1 MSACWPLQGMT
12 VAQKAV
18 LISLA
23 DNANDHGVCWPAVD
37 TIAMRC
43 CLSDRAVQNAIVW
56 LQKAGAIK
64 LLRKTG
70 RSTTYT
76 VTPISYVEPT
86 PEPGSPPKRVHPRS
100 IFTPN
105 GVHPTP
111 ERRSPPPPNGVHQP
125 PNGVHPNRKEP
136 PVEPQRNRNADQKP
150 VDDPFQKFWD
160 AWPKSERKVDKADC
174 RKHWD
179 REKLDAKAPVIIAHV
194 QAMKLSEA
202 WRTGFEP
209 MPSTYLHGKRWED
222 ELPPSATGE
231 EVEADPRWWLSSS
244 ATERQGKALGIERR
258 QDEPNPDYLIR
269 VAHASGRGPW
279 IDHVLAQERK
289 GNDQR
294 FQKVLNFFGDALI
307 PADFV

>member
-1 MSACWPLQGMT
+1 MSACWPLQGMS

-43 CLSDRAVQNAIVW
+43 CLSDRAVQKAIEW
-56 LQKAGAIK
+56 LRTNGAIA

-76 VTPISYVEPT
+76 VTPTAYVVPT
-86 PEPGSPPKRVHPRS
+86 PEAGSPPKRVHPRTK
-100 IFTPN
+100 FTPN
-105 GVHPTP
+105 VVHPTP
-111 ERRSPPPPNGVHQP
+111 EPDSPPPPNAVHQP
-125 PNGVHPNRKEP
+125 PNAVHPNRKEP
-136 PVEPQRNRNADQKP
+136 QGEPKGNRHADQKP
-150 VDDPFQKFWD
+150 VGDLFEKFW
-160 AWPKSERKVDKADC
+160 ATWPNSERKVDKAEC
-174 RKHWD
+174 RKRWV

-209 MPSTYLHGKRWED
+209 MPSTYLNGQRWED
-222 ELPPSATGE
+222 GLPPSASGE
-231 EVEADPRWWLSSS
+231 AADSGPWWLSFSGTD
-244 ATERQGKALGIERR
+244 AQGKSVGVERR
-258 QDEPNPDYLIR
+258 KDEPNPDYVVR

-279 IDHVLAQERK
+279 IDYVLAEARK
-289 GNDQR
+289 GNEKR
-294 FQKVLNFFGDALI
+294 FHQVVQFFGDALM